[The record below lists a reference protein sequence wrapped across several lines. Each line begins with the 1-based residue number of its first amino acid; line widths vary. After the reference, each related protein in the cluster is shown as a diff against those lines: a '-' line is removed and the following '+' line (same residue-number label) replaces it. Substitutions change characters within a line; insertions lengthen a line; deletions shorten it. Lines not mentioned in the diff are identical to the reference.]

1 MMLSIFNKK
10 QIHST
15 EAYSLDGLREIIS
28 SDVNFTHFK
37 RNPDEDIV
45 LFARLLIEHQFKGI
59 NEVVTK
65 DSVKPVITDQLDNTQ
80 LHVSGKSLLAEDI
93 AGIATCFIDIIK
105 AEAVRLHLKVVDD
118 DACAKFHTDYY
129 DLRLLCT
136 YLGKGTEWVEEPYVN
151 RKMLMH
157 GENHQI
163 IRDSTKVQT
172 MQPFEIGIL
181 KGEAS
186 KKNKKLGIVHRSPP
200 ITQTGEKRLLL
211 RLDY

>member
-1 MMLSIFNKK
+1 MMLLMFYKK
-10 QIHST
+10 KIHTT

-45 LFARLLIEHQFKGI
+45 FFARLLIEQQFKGI
-59 NEVVTK
+59 NKVVTK
-65 DSVKPVITDQLDNTQ
+65 DSVKSVITDQLDNTQ
-80 LHVSGKSLLAEDI
+80 LHVSGKSLLSEDI
-93 AGIATCFIDIIK
+93 ARIATCFIDIIR
-105 AEAVRLHLKVVDD
+105 AEAVRLHLKVVDG
-118 DACAKFHTDYY
+118 DACSKFHTDRY

-136 YLGKGTEWVEEPYVN
+136 YFGKGTEWIEEPYVN
-151 RKMLMH
+151 RKMLMY

-163 IRDSTKVQT
+163 ITDSTKVQT

-186 KKNKKLGIVHRSPP
+186 RKNKNTGIVHRSPP
-200 ITQTGEKRLLL
+200 FSKSGEKRLLL